1 MARTTD
7 DIELYLRSLE
17 RTFDRNGDTFVM
29 ASGAATTPIAVHV
42 ADSLVL
48 VRVDIG
54 KVPSD
59 DTRKLALFRRL
70 LELNASD
77 LVHGAYGLEGEEVV
91 LGLGLPLENLDL
103 NEFASALADVDL
115 ALARHVKPL
124 RDISQGA

>member
-17 RTFDRNGDTFVM
+17 RTYSREGDTFVV
-29 ASGAATTPIAVHV
+29 ASGAEGTPIALHV

-54 KVPSD
+54 KVPAD
-59 DTRKLALFRRL
+59 DARKLTVFQRL

-77 LVHGAYGLEGEEVV
+77 LVHGAYGLEGDEIV
-91 LGLGLPLENLDL
+91 LAIGLPLENLDL
-103 NEFASALADVDL
+103 NELGAALADVDL

-124 RDISQGA
+124 RDLSHGH